1 MDTRHIE
8 KSRYSALAEYAP
20 LSGILILAALM
31 CFCVFLIAN
40 EVKRSSAVLV
50 PSFQPETIGEAVAL
64 SSPPTIPSAPALES
78 SQSFTEASIMLDRAD
93 ARNLAPP
100 DRKRTKS
107 AAEVPRRLAKAREP
121 RKPAA
126 SSYRISGSRVKESK
140 GVRMLLIA
148 LWHRSKKS
156 RKDYTQAGR

>member
-1 MDTRHIE
+1 MHTRHIE
-8 KSRYSALAEYAP
+8 KSRHSALAEYAP
-20 LSGILILAALM
+20 LSGVLILAALM

-40 EVKRSSAVLV
+40 EVKRSSAVPA
-50 PSFQPETIGEAVAL
+50 PSVQPATTDEAVAL
-64 SSPPTIPSAPALES
+64 SSPPTIPIAPDLES
-78 SQSFTEASIMLDRAD
+78 SESSLKASVLLDRE
-93 ARNLAPP
+93 ARNLSSP

-107 AAEVPRRLAKAREP
+107 AAEVPGRLAKAREQ

-126 SSYRISGSRVKESK
+126 SSYRISGSPVKESK
-140 GVRMLLIA
+140 RVKMLLIA